1 MMKTTSI
8 GPFTLYDYAPTREDS
23 FRTEVLRG
31 LSQPKKTI
39 PCKFFYDERG
49 SRLFDD
55 ICELPEYY
63 PTRTELSILSESTKE
78 IAREIG
84 PRPLLI
90 ELGSGSGNKTRLVL
104 DYLDDPA
111 AYVPIDIARE
121 HLIASAALLLDAYSE
136 RGLEVLPVC
145 ADYTKDFDIPRARR
159 PTQNLVFYF
168 PGSTI
173 GNLSPQ
179 EAITFLSHLRS
190 LARGPCGLLV
200 GADLQKDR
208 AILEAAYNDSAGVTA
223 AFNLNVLLRIN
234 RELGGDFA
242 LDRFRHRAFY
252 NVAESRIE
260 MHLVSTCNQTV
271 HVGEVPIAFTEGESI
286 TTEHSYK
293 FSRESMTDIAA
304 RSGFRVERV
313 WTDREN
319 LFSVQLLRSS

>member
-1 MMKTTSI
+1 MKKTSI

-23 FRTEVLRG
+23 FRTEVLHG
-31 LSQPKKTI
+31 LAQPKKSI

-55 ICELPEYY
+55 ICELEEYY
-63 PTRTELSILSESTKE
+63 PTRTELAILREYTKE
-78 IAREIG
+78 IAHELG

-104 DYLDDPA
+104 DHLDDPA

-121 HLIASAALLLDAYSE
+121 HLIASAALLLDAYAD

-173 GNLSPQ
+173 GNLSPE
-179 EAITFLSHLRS
+179 EAVRFLSHLRL
-190 LARGPCGLLV
+190 LARGGPCGLLV
-200 GADLQKDR
+200 GADLKKDR
-208 AILEAAYNDSAGVTA
+208 AVLEAAYNDRAGVTA
-223 AFNLNVLLRIN
+223 AFNANVLVRIN

-242 LDRFRHRAFY
+242 LDRF
-252 NVAESRIE
+252 
-260 MHLVSTCNQTV
+260 
-271 HVGEVPIAFTEGESI
+271 
-286 TTEHSYK
+286 
-293 FSRESMTDIAA
+293 
-304 RSGFRVERV
+304 
-313 WTDREN
+313 
-319 LFSVQLLRSS
+319 

>member
-1 MMKTTSI
+1 MKTTSI
-8 GPFTLYDYAPTREDS
+8 GPFTLYDYAPTREES
-23 FRTEVLRG
+23 FRTEILRG
-31 LSQPKKTI
+31 LALPKKTI

-55 ICELPEYY
+55 ICEVDEYY
-63 PTRTELSILSESTKE
+63 PTRTELAILREYTRE

-121 HLIASAALLLDAYSE
+121 HLIASAALLLDAYAD

-173 GNLSPQ
+173 GNLSPP
-179 EAITFLSHLRS
+179 EAVKFMSHMRS

-200 GADLQKDR
+200 GADLRKDR
-208 AILEAAYNDSAGVTA
+208 AVLEAAYNDRAGVTA
-223 AFNLNVLLRIN
+223 AFNLNVLARIN

-252 NVAESRIE
+252 NAQEGRIE
-260 MHLVSTCNQTV
+260 MHLVSTHNQTV
-271 HVGEVPIAFTEGESI
+271 RVGDVPISFTEGESI
-286 TTEHSYK
+286 LTEHSYK
-293 FSRESMTDIAA
+293 FSKENMADIAS
-304 RSGFRVERV
+304 RGGFRVERV
-313 WTDREN
+313 WTDPES